1 MDSPLLSPAK
11 ARQAAIQAKDWAY
24 VNAWLNRQYAP
35 NPVPAFERNENT
47 LRTLLALAAANDAAD
62 DEATLLHQAR
72 EQTVESFKVR
82 ERQLVKQKEGILDTV
97 ELCLDD
103 NAQRHLDDIAETA
116 VNLNALGTE
125 ATDLSRSVIELTK
138 EEFATR
144 EQLSRVE
151 TLRDHLEGE
160 LEMLREQLDNLH
172 SNPAYEATADLPALT
187 AEWTRST
194 KLLVAKVNEYQDKYT
209 ALERNRQRGP
219 TLQEVVAEE
228 ESITKLVDATR
239 RLESQVRMFHDLP
252 KDVRGARAKYKELE
266 LELDKLTQQRDSMFE
281 NLMDES

>member
-35 NPVPAFERNENT
+35 NSVPSFERNENT

-72 EQTVESFKVR
+72 EQTVESFKTR
-82 ERQLVKQKEGILDTV
+82 ERQLVKQKEEILDTV

-103 NAQRHLDDIAETA
+103 NAQRNLDDIAETA

-125 ATDLSRSVIELTK
+125 TTDLSQSAIELTK

-151 TLRDHLEGE
+151 TLRNHLEGE
-160 LEMLREQLDNLH
+160 LEMLRGQLDNLH
-172 SNPAYEATADLPALT
+172 SNPAYEAAADLPALT

-209 ALERNRQRGP
+209 ALERNRPRGP

-228 ESITKLVDATR
+228 ENITRLIDATR

-266 LELDKLTQQRDSMFE
+266 LELDNLRQERDSMFE
-281 NLMDES
+281 NLMGG